1 MSEVSSEYP
10 KPWFVA
16 LLIFGGTVCIAVVF
30 ILLDVLLN
38 MDSFAGGTASS
49 FLAAMGVGQYLASK
63 RPAPM
68 PRRNRWLAASVY
80 TLLTLALGAALLALD
95 AALHYQVLGLAR
107 MSVNVL
113 LIVAVVAAA
122 VSVPLTY
129 AGLLIGEKA
138 AMKHAA
144 KLAAKKG

>member
-1 MSEVSSEYP
+1 M
-10 KPWFVA
+10 
-16 LLIFGGTVCIAVVF
+16 
-30 ILLDVLLN
+30 
-38 MDSFAGGTASS
+38 
-49 FLAAMGVGQYLASK
+49 
-63 RPAPM
+63 
-68 PRRNRWLAASVY
+68 
-80 TLLTLALGAALLALD
+80 
-95 AALHYQVLGLAR
+95 LGLAR
-107 MSVNVL
+107 MSANVL